1 MSKSITVGAI
11 AVVAVFAGVWW
22 YASDRGAKAPAPAAG
37 APAEASD
44 PAAHPIASAS
54 TPVAK
59 TPRNDP
65 QGRPVPPDPRLAQ
78 LMVTPDNGL
87 IEYKKGADGRVIQEI
102 DKDPNSLGFGKPLR
116 DYVYAGD
123 KVVSVTAY
131 RYQANQV
138 EVIRAAVSYK
148 PDGSVADIR
157 ESTAFE
163 PKR

>member
-1 MSKSITVGAI
+1 MSKTIIVGAI
-11 AVVAVFAGVWW
+11 AVVAVFAGVAW
-22 YASDRGAKAPAPAAG
+22 YASDRGAKAPASAND
-37 APAEASD
+37 APAEAGD
-44 PAAHPIASAS
+44 PAVHSPTVAA
-54 TPVAK
+54 PVAK

-102 DKDPNSLGFGKPLR
+102 DKDPNSLGYGKPLR
-116 DYVYAGD
+116 DYVYAGG
-123 KVVSVTAY
+123 KVVGVTAY

-148 PDGSVADIR
+148 PDGIVADFR
-157 ESTAFE
+157 ESTTYEA
-163 PKR
+163 KK